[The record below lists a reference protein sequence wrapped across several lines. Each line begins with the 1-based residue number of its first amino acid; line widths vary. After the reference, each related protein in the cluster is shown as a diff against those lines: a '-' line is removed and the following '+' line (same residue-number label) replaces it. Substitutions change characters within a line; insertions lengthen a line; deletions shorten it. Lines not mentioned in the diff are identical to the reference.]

1 MDDAMKR
8 VVAKMRADFAKVA
21 ECRRVRGDWSDADE
35 AEIGNAIKAAIEKQD
50 PDMIHSW
57 ALWLA
62 DLSASIAAWELI
74 VRGSMARMRAQARE
88 EREARERASQ
98 ASKARA

>member
-1 MDDAMKR
+1 MDDVLQK
-8 VVAKMRADFAKVA
+8 VVAKMRADFARVA
-21 ECRRVRGDWSDADE
+21 EHRKKTRDWSESDE
-35 AEIGNAIKAAIEKQD
+35 AEIGAAIKAAVAKGD

-74 VRGSMARMRAQARE
+74 VRGSMARMRHQARE
-88 EREARERASQ
+88 EREAGERSA
-98 ASKARA
+98 AARKTA

>member
-1 MDDAMKR
+1 MDDVMQKI
-8 VVAKMRADFAKVA
+8 VTKMRADFARVA
-21 ECRRVRGDWSDADE
+21 EHRVKTQDWTEADE
-35 AEIGNAIKAAIEKQD
+35 REIGAAIKAAVDKGD

-74 VRGSMARMRAQARE
+74 VRGSLARMRHQART
-88 EREARERASQ
+88 EREAAQ
-98 ASKARA
+98 AAVKAGAR